1 METVVNGMQGAR
13 SGEELSRN
21 DKVLTTAKHFV
32 GDGGTE
38 YGSSTSGPYTIDQ
51 GVTKVTR
58 HDLEAVH
65 LAPFTEA
72 VRRGAGTV
80 MPSYSSLHI
89 LGNGRFSDWGVNDSL
104 GAEAVNEA
112 VSDFERAAVNS
123 NVLAQAKNRG
133 IAFHF
138 FPDSLTDG
146 FEISEL
152 RHVEFDTRE
161 LASLI
166 LFDFTAIRITLA
178 TTSADRWPPRAASGL
193 NSNPDSFRS

>member
-21 DKVLTTAKHFV
+21 DKVLTSAKHFV

-58 HDLEAVH
+58 QELERVH

-80 MPSYSSLHI
+80 MPSYSSLDI
-89 LGNGRFSDWGVNDSL
+89 LGEGRNAGT
-104 GAEAVNEA
+104 GAGTGEAVRRRGP
-112 VSDFERAAVNS
+112 SAAH
-123 NVLAQAKNRG
+123 R
-133 IAFHF
+133 
-138 FPDSLTDG
+138 
-146 FEISEL
+146 
-152 RHVEFDTRE
+152 
-161 LASLI
+161 
-166 LFDFTAIRITLA
+166 
-178 TTSADRWPPRAASGL
+178 
-193 NSNPDSFRS
+193 